1 MKLGDNLTI
10 ETEKDYKK
18 ALKEVSPYFDN
29 EPALNT
35 SEGDWFEV
43 LCKSIE
49 EYEKK
54 HYPM

>member
-1 MKLGDNLTI
+1 MKFGDNLTI

-35 SEGDWFEV
+35 REGDRFEV